1 VSFHETPDREL
12 TKTQRLLKFKH
23 ASKKT
28 HEEKL
33 DDENSAAEDLM
44 RQLKLATGSVDPSEI
59 TRRLRT
65 SKQLNQSLRDQHK
78 HNLLRSTQLKALLDA
93 MSHEFSELRLGGMTT
108 RGAAPAKASVESDST
123 TAPADKAGDARKDE
137 GKGGGEDRSDNA
149 SRRIDSDLFRA
160 EIRLNHSQRYY
171 EENAVFVTEVSS
183 GIMHVARLLE
193 AYTTDAKRESGVVRL
208 RLDPELV
215 LDVERGEMPAHDPD
229 ANHVQR
235 AGVVRLLTLCE
246 ETIVSVR
253 EALSIHKQ
261 IEDEDESSRPTTP
274 KTPDFATGLGKKP
287 SPKDRIQATLHN
299 TLDSTQLVRSAH
311 ATAVPPVRVV
321 TEKMREREIARDVRK
336 REKKDREQNAI
347 ESRPVSRA
355 DEKSAATFVREGLD
369 TQAVM
374 DALRQANMLSKLK
387 QGPRAPLGLAINQA
401 IQSSSKSE
409 QDKKS
414 SVVVSKPH
422 QLGISN
428 PHLKITTRDM
438 IKRRQPVSK
447 NSPEPPGSADSS

>member
-1 VSFHETPDREL
+1 MPWAAAPRPPPPPG
-12 TKTQRLLKFKH
+12 
-23 ASKKT
+23 
-28 HEEKL
+28 
-33 DDENSAAEDLM
+33 AEDPEAAACAAALCDGHGAV
-44 RQLKLATGSVDPSEI
+44 LAA
-59 TRRLRT
+59 RRALRT
-65 SKQLNQSLRDQHK
+65 LVDDGALDRKTKGALVDIA
-78 HNLLRSTQLKALLDA
+78 KAL
-93 MSHEFSELRLGGMTT
+93 
-108 RGAAPAKASVESDST
+108 
-123 TAPADKAGDARKDE
+123 GDD
-137 GKGGGEDRSDNA
+137 GPSPF
-149 SRRIDSDLFRA
+149 L
-160 EIRLNHSQRYY
+160 
-171 EENAVFVTEVSS
+171 
-183 GIMHVARLLE
+183 
-193 AYTTDAKRESGVVRL
+193 
-208 RLDPELV
+208 
-215 LDVERGEMPAHDPD
+215 GEMPAHDPD

-321 TEKMREREIARDVRK
+321 TEKMREREIVRDVRK

>member
-1 VSFHETPDREL
+1 
-12 TKTQRLLKFKH
+12 
-23 ASKKT
+23 
-28 HEEKL
+28 
-33 DDENSAAEDLM
+33 M
-44 RQLKLATGSVDPSEI
+44 
-59 TRRLRT
+59 
-65 SKQLNQSLRDQHK
+65 
-78 HNLLRSTQLKALLDA
+78 
-93 MSHEFSELRLGGMTT
+93 
-108 RGAAPAKASVESDST
+108 
-123 TAPADKAGDARKDE
+123 
-137 GKGGGEDRSDNA
+137 
-149 SRRIDSDLFRA
+149 
-160 EIRLNHSQRYY
+160 
-171 EENAVFVTEVSS
+171 
-183 GIMHVARLLE
+183 
-193 AYTTDAKRESGVVRL
+193 
-208 RLDPELV
+208 
-215 LDVERGEMPAHDPD
+215 
-229 ANHVQR
+229 
-235 AGVVRLLTLCE
+235 
-246 ETIVSVR
+246 
-253 EALSIHKQ
+253 
-261 IEDEDESSRPTTP
+261 
-274 KTPDFATGLGKKP
+274 
-287 SPKDRIQATLHN
+287 
-299 TLDSTQLVRSAH
+299 RSAH

>member
-1 VSFHETPDREL
+1 
-12 TKTQRLLKFKH
+12 
-23 ASKKT
+23 
-28 HEEKL
+28 
-33 DDENSAAEDLM
+33 M
-44 RQLKLATGSVDPSEI
+44 RPHVGP
-59 TRRLRT
+59 
-65 SKQLNQSLRDQHK
+65 
-78 HNLLRSTQLKALLDA
+78 
-93 MSHEFSELRLGGMTT
+93 G
-108 RGAAPAKASVESDST
+108 RGAE
-123 TAPADKAGDARKDE
+123 AR
-137 GKGGGEDRSDNA
+137 
-149 SRRIDSDLFRA
+149 
-160 EIRLNHSQRYY
+160 H
-171 EENAVFVTEVSS
+171 
-183 GIMHVARLLE
+183 
-193 AYTTDAKRESGVVRL
+193 RESGTEGGGGARPGRVRGVPGLVGLPRRAAVVA
-208 RLDPELV
+208 V
-215 LDVERGEMPAHDPD
+215 RGRR
-229 ANHVQR
+229 R
-235 AGVVRLLTLCE
+235 AKGVVARVEEEEGGRGLGRLGRFGRVPE
-246 ETIVSVR
+246 R
-253 EALSIHKQ
+253 RRPQ
-261 IEDEDESSRPTTP
+261 DEDESSRPTTP

-321 TEKMREREIARDVRK
+321 TEKMREREIVRDVRK